1 MDTLEGA
8 STLELNMLNRA
19 QFRCEPITGS
29 MELLPLCNLNCDMCF
44 VRLSKK
50 EMEAQGRLRTGKEW
64 LTIGKQMAEAGTLF
78 LLLTGG
84 EPLLHPDF
92 EEIYLGLKKLGLI
105 VTLNTNAT
113 LIDEHWAAFFGKYKP
128 RRINITLYG
137 GSNETYADLCHYS
150 GGYDRVV
157 NAVRMLRENGVDVK
171 FGCSVTPKNVH
182 DIEKMQDTAN
192 SLGVPISMDTYMM
205 PGSRERTLPFYEQN
219 RLSPEEAAHARTRA
233 LRAGYGDEAFISY
246 ARQMVF
252 AIDSFEPGPSEPCT
266 ISCRAGRCSFTINWQ
281 GMMRPCVI
289 MTEPQI
295 DVFEVGFAEGWKQ
308 ISRSF
313 QNVRFCAKCSNC
325 RLRPLCRACAAAPKL
340 ETGEFLGIPEY
351 LCRFAEES
359 LRILRLTLEE
369 SENE

>member
-19 QFRCEPITGS
+19 QLRSEPITGS
-29 MELLPLCNLNCDMCF
+29 MELLPLCNMNCDMCF
-44 VRLSKK
+44 VRLSRK
-50 EMEAQGRLRTGKEW
+50 EMEAQGRLRTGEEW
-64 LTIGKQMAEAGTLF
+64 LSLGKQMAEAGTLF

-92 EEIYLGLKKLGLI
+92 KGIYLGLKKLGLI

-113 LIDEHWAAFFGKYKP
+113 LIDEQWAAFFGKHKP

-137 GSNETYADLCHYS
+137 SDNETYANLCHYP

-171 FGCSVTPKNVH
+171 FGCSVTPKNVQ
-182 DIEKMQDTAN
+182 DIEKMHETAD

-205 PGSRERTLPFYEQN
+205 PGTRERTLPFHEQN
-219 RLSPEEAAHARTRA
+219 RLSPEQAALARMNY
-233 LRAGYGDEAFISY
+233 LRAGHKDDTFVSY
-246 ARQMVF
+246 ARQMIARV
-252 AIDSFEPGPSEPCT
+252 DSFEPGPSEPCP

-289 MTEPQI
+289 LTEPQVN
-295 DVFEVGFAEGWKQ
+295 VFEVGFAEGWKQ
-308 ISRSF
+308 ISSSF
-313 QNVRFCAKCSNC
+313 QNVRYCAKCSNC
-325 RLRPLCRACAAAPKL
+325 RLRFICRSCAAASKL
-340 ETGEFLGIPEY
+340 ETGEFLGTPEY
-351 LCRFAEES
+351 LCRYSEEF
-359 LRILRLTLEE
+359 LRLLRLKLEE
-369 SENE
+369 TDNE